1 MKIYTPTEQEL
12 DEMEQAYFEEMS
24 ELEMLKT
31 LEQAEYQY
39 IMIY

>member
-24 ELEMLKT
+24 ELEILKT

-39 IMIY
+39 IMNY